1 MSGQLYLVRL
11 PVQLSALSRYAV
23 ERGWTARR
31 RRDGREA
38 DAGFDPDRAL
48 HHVLDETF
56 GPSALK
62 PFRLM
67 VPRNRDIGSLYGY
80 TTASKDELLARVA
93 ETAMPEGASGR
104 ILELSALDSKVM
116 PGSWPQGRRLGFNV
130 RVRPV
135 VRIHAPLSNPRPGES
150 AYKAGA
156 EVDAFVAEAQKAFP
170 DGRPKIVEGTRSTS
184 AMHDAGRDRAAVYR
198 DWLTKQVASG
208 AEIDVEQTE
217 MVAFQRTRVSRGRA
231 TVEGPDAVFHGEL
244 TITDPI
250 AFQAL
255 LARGVGRHRSFGFGM
270 LLLRPPGRR

>member
-1 MSGQLYLVRL
+1 
-11 PVQLSALSRYAV
+11 LSALARYAG

-67 VPRNRDIGSLYGY
+67 LPRDRDTGSFYAYSTVG
-80 TTASKDELLARVA
+80 KDEMLARVA

-104 ILELSALDSKVM
+104 ILDLSGLDSKVM
-116 PGSWPQGRRLGFNV
+116 PGSWPLGRRLGFDV

-135 VRIHAPLSNPRPGES
+135 VRIHAPLPNPRPGEK

-170 DGRPKIVEGTRSTS
+170 EGRPKIVEGTRTAS
-184 AMHDAGRDRAAVYR
+184 AMLDAGRDRAAVYR
-198 DWLTKQVASG
+198 DWLAKQVASG
-208 AEIDVEQTE
+208 AEIDDARTE

-231 TVEGPDAVFHGEL
+231 AVEGPDAVFHGEL

-255 LARGVGRHRSFGFGM
+255 LARGIGRHRSFGFGM
-270 LLLRPPGRR
+270 LLLRPPRRR